1 MGGTQIIII
10 IMASVG
16 NLEDAARKR
25 KERLAA
31 LKKRAQDSKG
41 TGGNEDEPPTKIAA
55 KEPKFRSYQPE
66 DDQLKDKAV
75 EAAKPVQVEPIVQE
89 QLEASK
95 PVPLVEEVD
104 LVNLAPRKP
113 DWDLKRD
120 VAKKLEKLE
129 KRTQRAIAELIR
141 ERLQSGEREDLAAV
155 VNAKA
160 VAAAQRQ
167 NDDHDDYD
175 SD

>member
-1 MGGTQIIII
+1 MKSNSLTFVNLRPDVTAPVEAYVIIIII

-31 LKKRAQDSKG
+31 LKKRAQDSKD
-41 TGGNEDEPPTKIAA
+41 TGGREDEPPAKIAA
-55 KEPKFRSYQPE
+55 KEPKFRSYKPE

-75 EAAKPVQVEPIVQE
+75 EPAKPVQG
-89 QLEASK
+89 
-95 PVPLVEEVD
+95 
-104 LVNLAPRKP
+104 
-113 DWDLKRD
+113 
-120 VAKKLEKLE
+120 
-129 KRTQRAIAELIR
+129 

-167 NDDHDDYD
+167 NDDNDDYD